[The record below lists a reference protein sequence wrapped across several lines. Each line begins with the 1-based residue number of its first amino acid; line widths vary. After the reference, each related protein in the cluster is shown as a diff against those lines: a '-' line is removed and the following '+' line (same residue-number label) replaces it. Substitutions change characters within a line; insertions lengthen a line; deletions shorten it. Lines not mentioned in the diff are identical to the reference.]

1 MSYTRQHHPRP
12 TQLHPIYARLKSL
25 EATQDAICAAWLLD
39 PALAP
44 NAAPINESR
53 AWLTDT
59 IALRDEVIALAHSG
73 ISLGDF

>member
-12 TQLHPIYARLKSL
+12 TQLISRRYSTL

-39 PALAP
+39 EAIAP
-44 NAAPINESR
+44 GATPINESR

-59 IALRDEVIALAHSG
+59 IALRDEIIALAHSG